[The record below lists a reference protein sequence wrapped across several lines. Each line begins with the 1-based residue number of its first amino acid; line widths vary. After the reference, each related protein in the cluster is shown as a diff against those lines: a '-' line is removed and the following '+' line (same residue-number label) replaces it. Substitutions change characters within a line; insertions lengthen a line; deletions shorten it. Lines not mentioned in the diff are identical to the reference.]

1 MFIDGITFASIIG
14 LLTITIGIL
23 VKVIG
28 FPDQFRKNYKR
39 KSTEGLSSIFIILA
53 FVSYLLWTIHG
64 TLQNDIVLIIGQ
76 GVGIIT
82 TVAIMIQIFLYRKR
96 KT

>member
-1 MFIDGITFASIIG
+1 MFINGITFALIIG
-14 LLTITIGIL
+14 LLTIVIGIL

-28 FPDQFRKNYKR
+28 FPDQFRKNYQR
-39 KSTEGLSSIFIILA
+39 KSTEGLSSIFIVLA
-53 FVSYLLWTIHG
+53 FVSYILWTTHG
-64 TLQNDIVLIIGQ
+64 ILQNDLVLIIGQ

-82 TVAIMIQIFLYRKR
+82 VGMILFQIILYRKN

>member
-1 MFIDGITFASIIG
+1 MIINGITFALIIG
-14 LLTITIGIL
+14 LLTIIIGLL
-23 VKVIG
+23 VKVVG
-28 FPDQFRKNYKR
+28 FPDQFRKNYRR

-64 TLQNDIVLIIGQ
+64 ILQNDLVLIIGQ
-76 GVGIIT
+76 GAGIIT
-82 TVAIMIQIFLYRKR
+82 VGMILFQIILYRKN